1 MGLSLKEKHQAVG
14 YWDGDLFFNEFSTET
29 KWPYKWDKIKFDST
43 LHEYLWKFE
52 GEVITA
58 GWGGVKLCHCKIL
71 FASLQEGRTERK
83 KAGQFNQMR
92 WQFNQI
98 VNNHCTDSFYG
109 HFACAVPESLSEQRY
124 NHITCKCRAWTGHES
139 LDVPAE

>member
-58 GWGGVKLCHCKIL
+58 GWGGGEVM
-71 FASLQEGRTERK
+71 SLQDFICKSSRGQDREKEGGT
-83 KAGQFNQMR
+83 
-92 WQFNQI
+92 
-98 VNNHCTDSFYG
+98 V
-109 HFACAVPESLSEQRY
+109 
-124 NHITCKCRAWTGHES
+124 
-139 LDVPAE
+139 